1 MPPQAKARP
10 MVKAKAKAKAAAKA
24 KAHAKAKAKAKARPA
39 RTKNWTNHA
48 LEAIFS
54 FVFYSS
60 CLVKHVT
67 ASSYVL
73 NVPVEVEFSQIWQI
87 LGIAGSSVETLIRC
101 ELLRRLIHE
110 KELIFL

>member
-1 MPPQAKARP
+1 

-24 KAHAKAKAKAKARPA
+24 KAHAKAKATAKAKARPA

-48 LEAIFS
+48 LEASFS

-67 ASSYVL
+67 ASYVM

-87 LGIAGSSVETLIRC
+87 LGAYGSSVETLIRC
-101 ELLRRLIHE
+101 DLRRRLMHE
-110 KELIFL
+110 K